1 MLLMALFDKVCSK
14 DDLGFQGNFSRDFKG
29 FKIII
34 IIIIIIWFKGFG
46 VWCLFDGF

>member
-34 IIIIIIWFKGFG
+34 IIIWFKGFG

>member
-1 MLLMALFDKVCSK
+1 MLLMALFEKVRSK
-14 DDLGFQGNFSRDFKG
+14 NDLVFQGNFSRDFKG

-34 IIIIIIWFKGFG
+34 IIIMFWFKGFG